1 MAQVGEAPAKR
12 TLRDQMLTLRHRER
26 ELEEELAA
34 TTRRITAELEHN
46 RSEQRRIK
54 HLLVTDV
61 KSRGRLKTSGPRAGR
76 RVLSQL
82 GSFTFGFARGRLG
95 WEDDELKQLIE
106 VMECE
111 KPPSIERAGK
121 YNRQQVY
128 RYVGPPIEEDA
139 EADKAEAEFQDL
151 RTWALSQTTAF
162 TPAQG
167 AAACETARSTAL
179 RAFRR
184 LQEAGALIDKGPTQ
198 DTPIFSVA
206 GVDVPDFATP
216 PALKVVEDPEPA
228 KPEVYSKIPQVQELL
243 AAAAASGL
251 TVTTTG
257 RHHSVENLEGE
268 RVVFE
273 TKPPSR
279 EAMLALRGRIRR
291 MGAKL

>member
-1 MAQVGEAPAKR
+1 MQEPTAKR

-26 ELEEELAA
+26 ELEDELSGV
-34 TTRRITAELEHN
+34 TRRITLELEEN

-61 KSRGRLKTSGPRAGR
+61 KANVRLKTTGPRAGR

-82 GSFTFGFARGRLG
+82 GTFTFGFARARLG
-95 WEDDELKQLIE
+95 WDDAELKQLID

-111 KPPSIERAGK
+111 KPPTIERTG
-121 YNRQQVY
+121 RFGGQQVFQ
-128 RYVGPPIEEDA
+128 YVGPPIEEDT
-139 EADKAEAEFQDL
+139 EADKAEAEFLDL

-162 TPAQG
+162 TPAQA
-167 AAACETARSTAL
+167 AAACETSRSSAL
-179 RAFRR
+179 RALRR
-184 LQEAGALIDKGPTQ
+184 LQEAGVLIDKGPTQ
-198 DTPIFSVA
+198 DTPIFTVA
-206 GVDVPDFATP
+206 GVDVPNPAAP
-216 PALKVVEDPEPA
+216 PPVLKVVEDEPP
-228 KPEVYSKIPQVQELL
+228 KVYSKIPQVQELL

-251 TVTTTG
+251 AVDTTG

-273 TKPPSR
+273 TKPPTR
-279 EAMLALRGRIRR
+279 EAMLALRGKIRR